1 MLNKLTKT
9 ATISHSLGKTD
20 LLVMTLQP
28 FDYQRI
34 REALI
39 YVEKS
44 GTFLGENPYFSVRK
58 VGVFEE

>member
-1 MLNKLTKT
+1 
-9 ATISHSLGKTD
+9 
-20 LLVMTLQP
+20 MTLQP

-34 REALI
+34 RETLI